1 MLTENVFLP
10 LKKRGISGIIIIG
23 KNKEERRYIYGKKE
37 FSNADNP

>member
-1 MLTENVFLP
+1 MLTENVFLS
-10 LKKRGISGIIIIG
+10 LKKEGKSDIICTG